1 MPKIL
6 LFMGRAI
13 KVRYSIAC
21 ALAVVWLP
29 ALVYAVEPLQQSP
42 LTQATVYYRNEV
54 LAAASVLTVILGAYL
69 SARWR
74 PPLDIPVDVSLNSAA
89 TKFTLGIA
97 GGIAAFFY
105 TLNAH
110 NQLTVL
116 HPVWVLG
123 VSFVTPVAIQIA
135 FPILIDVWSKILK
148 MFPFKNK
155 GADEP

>member
-1 MPKIL
+1 MPNTSF
-6 LFMGRAI
+6 FMGRT
-13 KVRYSIAC
+13 VQVWYSILC
-21 ALAVVWLP
+21 ALAIIWLP
-29 ALVYAVEPLQQSP
+29 ALAYAVDTPTQSP

-54 LAAASVLTVILGAYL
+54 LAACSVLTVILGAYL

-89 TKFTLGIA
+89 TKFVLGIA

-105 TLNAH
+105 TLHAH
-110 NQLTVL
+110 NQLTIL